1 MEKETEENKVYSVTD
16 LNLYVKAL
24 LTRDENLQ
32 GIWVRG
38 EISNFI
44 HHRSRHMY
52 FSIKDDKSQIRCAMF
67 ENANNEL
74 DFTPE
79 EGMDVLCKGNISI
92 YTQRGEYQMV
102 VTEMLSGGLGT
113 LYLAFEKLKK
123 RLMEEGLF
131 HEEHKQP
138 IPFLPQ
144 RVGVVT
150 SEDGAA
156 LKDILTVIRR
166 RFPNMNILLMP
177 VPVQG
182 KGVAEKIARGIEVM
196 DSQDVDVII
205 VGRGGG
211 SIEDLWN
218 FNEEVVARAIFH
230 AKTPIISAVGHET
243 DFLISDFVADLR
255 APTPSAA
262 AERAVPFKA
271 EVLKQLEN
279 EARRCALA
287 LSGMVQESRIKLQ
300 RVMASPVFRSPLML
314 LEDHKQNLD
323 DSQRELYRNIML
335 SVKDHRSRLKNQQE
349 RLKALGPEEV
359 MKRGYSLVMDSSGRL
374 ISSVEDVYVGES
386 ISIKLSDGEIESK
399 VKEVKKW
406 KKK

>member
-1 MEKETEENKVYSVTD
+1 MEKEIEENKVYSVTD